1 MLVAACMRRVTY
13 GVAEERPT
21 PVVECEAEDPEV
33 QLILEPETWV
43 HKWDNTQA
51 GGEVCQFK
59 LWVAGPPGP
68 VRVIVR

>member
-1 MLVAACMRRVTY
+1 M
-13 GVAEERPT
+13 
-21 PVVECEAEDPEV
+21 VECEPEDPEV

-68 VRVIVR
+68 VRVIVRWVVGHRAVRGKGFFGGNRS